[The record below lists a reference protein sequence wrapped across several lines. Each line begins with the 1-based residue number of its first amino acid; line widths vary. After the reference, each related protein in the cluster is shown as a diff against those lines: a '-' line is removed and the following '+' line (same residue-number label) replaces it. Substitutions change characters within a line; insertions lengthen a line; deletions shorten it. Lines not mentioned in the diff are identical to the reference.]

1 MGKCGHKT
9 LSAEGF
15 RTVNRSNQM
24 GVDGDERSYLDMYQD
39 GNHSVTKLT
48 NWAIGQYLAHHAF
61 TA

>member
-1 MGKCGHKT
+1 
-9 LSAEGF
+9 
-15 RTVNRSNQM
+15 M

-39 GNHSVTKLT
+39 GNHSVTELT